1 MMHRLS
7 SLFDS
12 LEVVV
17 LLILYFVCVFLI
29 TLVPTLPIHLA
40 CSCTSATDELI
51 DRRAQRARRV
61 TTFPQLK
68 PTNVSGFIYEGSTDT
83 ERGRLQLFSLF

>member
-68 PTNVSGFIYEGSTDT
+68 PASGFIHEGSTDT